1 MKCKNCKYFTEIG
14 DLCDEV
20 LDTIEPG
27 EIDCWGYEAAT
38 NADRIRKMSDEELA
52 SALYDMQKRMCRRF
66 AEIVGFGE
74 TLDFR
79 GDAPDI
85 LKWLQQPVEED
96 T

>member
-38 NADRIRKMSDEELA
+38 NADRIRAMIDEELA
-52 SALYDMQKRMCRRF
+52 EFLCGAFDDDDCNGKYICGVTIPDYDDYS
-66 AEIVGFGE
+66 I
-74 TLDFR
+74 LDW
-79 GDAPDI
+79 
-85 LKWLQQPVEED
+85 LKQPAEED